1 MVNRMPWW
9 LPATL
14 QIMVSILNGCN
25 NDIDHRADGT
35 NAYPPTTVQWL
46 EDAMERA
53 SQECP
58 GKPII
63 VFTRIPPRWTCY
75 STWIEYENGL
85 GWCMQVLNRVL
96 NEYPQATDDDCV
108 FRYLVNVYNV
118 ATKKV

>member
-1 MVNRMPWW
+1 MVNWMPWW
-9 LPATL
+9 LSATL

-58 GKPII
+58 GKRLKPSIH
-63 VFTRIPPRWTCY
+63 TTTNQSHLSPLLPPVNGN
-75 STWIEYENGL
+75 WIFSIL
-85 GWCMQVLNRVL
+85 
-96 NEYPQATDDDCV
+96 
-108 FRYLVNVYNV
+108 V